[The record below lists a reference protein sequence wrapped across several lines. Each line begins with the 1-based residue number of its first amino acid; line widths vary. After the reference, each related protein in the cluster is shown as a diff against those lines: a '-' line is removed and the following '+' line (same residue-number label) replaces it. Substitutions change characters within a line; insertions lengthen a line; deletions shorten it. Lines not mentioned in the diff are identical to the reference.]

1 MGKRKRS
8 ALEELMEEEEKSKQ
22 RIRQMNEASHV
33 SAAATAAA
41 ASSVSTLPASHVD
54 HWICPGIIVKIMNK
68 TLAHGEFYKAK
79 AEITAV
85 HDTYIAELCVLE
97 TNDVIRID
105 QAELETVIPGLQ
117 HELNVRIM
125 CANAATF
132 LFICSY
138 RVEYFSLFSP
148 QPSIGLSRL

>member
-1 MGKRKRS
+1 
-8 ALEELMEEEEKSKQ
+8 
-22 RIRQMNEASHV
+22 
-33 SAAATAAA
+33 
-41 ASSVSTLPASHVD
+41 
-54 HWICPGIIVKIMNK
+54 MNK

-97 TNDVIRID
+97 TSDVIRID

-117 HELNVRIM
+117 HELNVRIVR
-125 CANAATF
+125 ANAATS
-132 LFICSY
+132 LFICTY
-138 RVEYFSLFSP
+138 RVDVLHLFFP